1 MKTLVLSDA
10 WGFGLIETKPFPL
23 LQRRFSALRNK
34 ALLVPEYGVMYI
46 AAFLAAHGK
55 SFEVANLVVDCLNE
69 ESLFRESAEGGNGLA
84 DTESPIASPEVAQSL
99 QRHFEQALRD
109 VSPDVILF
117 PVSIYH
123 IALHAREMMAR
134 AKRLLPGVTIIAGG
148 VYSSMHADEL
158 LAEGH
163 ADYVVRGE
171 GEWTALEL
179 LEALEAGRPAEG
191 IAGVSYRRDGDIVH
205 APPRARE
212 KDIDRFPHIYTVSEQ
227 FKIDERYRMLKNLN
241 PFDDYIP
248 GGGFLTSRGCPE
260 QCTFCLDPAVWGRVT
275 RYHSPAYV
283 RQVVE
288 YCSEHFGSRNGED
301 SFYFG
306 DATFALN
313 RQRLFQVLEELRGI
327 PYAYNIQTRADTLT
341 PPVLRAL
348 QEAGFQSVAIGAESL
363 NDHILSSVVKKRVSA
378 ERILEAVRAVRDHGM
393 TPVLTF
399 IAGLPGESRSSI
411 ERTVDILRREKITLA
426 TFFPLVVFKGTG
438 LYETFLATYPPAER
452 EALRLNAWSEE
463 YCFVNDEF
471 PTVEALLEFT
481 EEINDRIRS

>member
-1 MKTLVLSDA
+1 MKTLIISDA

-23 LQRRFSALRNK
+23 LQQRFGALRNK

-46 AAFLAAHGK
+46 AAFLQTHGK
-55 SFEVANLVVDCLNE
+55 PFQVANLVVDCLKE
-69 ESLFRESAEGGNGLA
+69 ESLYREPRLGGDGLA
-84 DTESPIASPEVAQSL
+84 DTESPIATPEAAERM
-99 QRHFEQALRD
+99 QRHFEDTMREA
-109 VSPDVILF
+109 SPDVILF

-123 IALHAREMMAR
+123 IALHARQLMAR
-134 AKRLLPGVTIIAGG
+134 AKALLPGVTIVAGG

-158 LAEGH
+158 LAEGF

-179 LEALEAGRPAEG
+179 LEALEKRGEVG
-191 IAGVSYRRDGDIVH
+191 DIAGLSYRKDSAIH
-205 APPRARE
+205 HNPPRARE
-212 KDIDRFPHIYTVSEQ
+212 KDIDRFPHMYTVSEQ
-227 FKIDERYRMLKNLN
+227 FKIEERYRLLRSLN

-260 QCTFCLDPAVWGRVT
+260 QCTFCLDPAVWGRIT

-283 RQVVE
+283 REVVV
-288 YCSEHFGSRNGED
+288 YCSEHFREGSD

-313 RQRLFQVLEELRGI
+313 RKRLFEVLREIEGI
-327 PYAYNIQTRADTLT
+327 PYGYNIQTRADTLT
-341 PPVLRAL
+341 KPVLQVL
-348 QEAGFQSVAIGAESL
+348 QQAGFSSVAIGAESL
-363 NDHILSSVVKKRVSA
+363 NDSILTDVVKKRVSA

-399 IAGLPGESRSSI
+399 IAGLPGESRDSV
-411 ERTVDILRREKITLA
+411 ERTVEILRREKITMA

-438 LYETFLATYPPAER
+438 LYETFLSTYTPAER
-452 EALRLNAWSEE
+452 EALRLNEWSEE
-463 YCFVNDEF
+463 YCFVNEEF
-471 PTVEALLEFT
+471 PTIADLLEFT